1 MRQAADAIDTGALDR
16 DAKRVVL
23 RLQRHGYEAYFV
35 GGCVRDLMIGRVPKD
50 FDVATNATPQ
60 EIRRL
65 FRNGRIIGRR
75 FRLVHIHYG
84 THIIETATFR
94 REPETK
100 DDDEDLLITEDNVF
114 GTASQ
119 DARRRD
125 FTVNGLFF
133 DPAKEEIL
141 DFVDGLDDL
150 EDRVLRTIGDPDIR
164 LAEDPV
170 RILRAIKFATR
181 LDLEIEEPTWEAMRA
196 QSQVLERAAPPRVL
210 EELLRLLRSGAALGA
225 FRMLR
230 ACGALKVLMPH
241 LDSYVR
247 TSEDSDRFWR
257 LLEALDNKV
266 HQGFEPSTALS
277 IAVLFEPLV
286 ERESDPDT
294 RTMRG
299 EPGDQD
305 DVAWEVLEP
314 MAIRTR
320 LSRKEFGRART
331 LLANQPYFV
340 ESPGPRFSPL
350 LFARSEDFEESLDLF
365 GLRVDARGKGRDI
378 YEGWV
383 ARQTRARSA
392 TEEDLEQER
401 KRTRNRKRRKRRR
414 RPGRGPKSGGGD

>member
-1 MRQAADAIDTGALDR
+1 
-16 DAKRVVL
+16 
-23 RLQRHGYEAYFV
+23 
-35 GGCVRDLMIGRVPKD
+35 
-50 FDVATNATPQ
+50 
-60 EIRRL
+60 
-65 FRNGRIIGRR
+65 
-75 FRLVHIHYG
+75 
-84 THIIETATFR
+84 
-94 REPETK
+94 
-100 DDDEDLLITEDNVF
+100 
-114 GTASQ
+114 
-119 DARRRD
+119 
-125 FTVNGLFF
+125 
-133 DPAKEEIL
+133 
-141 DFVDGLDDL
+141 
-150 EDRVLRTIGDPDIR
+150 
-164 LAEDPV
+164 
-170 RILRAIKFATR
+170 
-181 LDLEIEEPTWEAMRA
+181 
-196 QSQVLERAAPPRVL
+196 
-210 EELLRLLRSGAALGA
+210 
-225 FRMLR
+225 
-230 ACGALKVLMPH
+230 MPH